1 MAEHS
6 IGKITQIIGAVL
18 DIKFADGNLPEIN
31 DAIRITRKDGS
42 TLVVEVAQ
50 HLGDDTV
57 RCILLHNLFVHK
69 LSYKLPLQLLQN
81 GCR

>member
-57 RCILLHNLFVHK
+57 RCIS
-69 LSYKLPLQLLQN
+69 LSLIHI
-81 GCR
+81 